1 MRFLVAA
8 QFLPDP
14 NSGSAGSVLAVGQ
27 ALAAR
32 GHTVEYEW
40 LAPDRGLLRH
50 PALRR
55 HFEVPTQQLRALAGR
70 LKEARYD
77 VVMVSQPQAYL
88 AYELLPALHPRTLFV
103 NRTHGWEHRLLQ
115 AEQRLGYEAPR
126 ALGSRVLSKASSAM
140 TVMACWR
147 TARAA
152 HGLVAPS
159 SRCARFIQETYRL
172 PEGKVG
178 FIGYGLDQDFLAWPR
193 VEPRVRLP
201 RLLFVG
207 NYLARKGT
215 RILEQVLPRMA
226 RRFPELELSFVVQ
239 EAAIPEVERAYR
251 PAFGSRLRAH
261 RWMPRAELRE
271 IYSAHD
277 VLLFPSLFEG
287 FGKTWLEGMACG
299 LCVVGF
305 DEGGLGDLAEHGRE
319 ALFCEAGDVAGWERL
334 LVEALEH
341 PERVAELRTRGQ
353 ARARAR
359 TWDETAKDTEQFC
372 EQLRAERGWDEPAR
386 TVTR

>member
-8 QFLPDP
+8 QFVPDP

-32 GHTVEYEW
+32 GHSVEYEW

-55 HFEVPTQQLRALAGR
+55 HFEVPTQQLRALARR
-70 LKEARYD
+70 LKSAAYD

-115 AEQRLGYEAPR
+115 AEQRLGYEPLR
-126 ALGSRVLSKASSAM
+126 ALGHRVLSKASAAM

-159 SRCARFIQETYRL
+159 SRCARFIRDTYGL

-178 FIGYGLDQDFLAWPR
+178 FIGYGLDEDFLAWPR

-207 NYLARKGT
+207 SYLARKGS
-215 RILEQVLPRMA
+215 RILEDVLPRLA
-226 RRFPELELSFVVQ
+226 RRFPELEMTFVVH
-239 EAAIPEVERAYR
+239 EGAVLEVERAYR
-251 PAFGSRLRAH
+251 TAFGPRLH
-261 RWMPRAELRE
+261 VHPWMPRTELRRL
-271 IYSAHD
+271 YSEHD

-319 ALFCEAGDVAGWERL
+319 ALFREAGDVAGWERL
-334 LVEALEH
+334 LLEALEH
-341 PERVAELRTRGQ
+341 PERVAEIRVRAQ
-353 ARARAR
+353 ERARGR
-359 TWDETAKDTEQFC
+359 TWDETARDTEQFC
-372 EQLRAERGWDEPAR
+372 ERLRSERGWS
-386 TVTR
+386 

>member
-27 ALAAR
+27 ALAER
-32 GHTVEYEW
+32 GHTVDYEW
-40 LAPDRGLLRH
+40 LPPNRGRLPH
-50 PALRR
+50 PALQR
-55 HFEVPTQQLRALAGR
+55 HFEMPAQQLRALASR
-70 LKEARYD
+70 LKAQPYD
-77 VVMVSQPQAYL
+77 VVMVSQPYAYL
-88 AYELLPALHPRTLFV
+88 AYELLPALHPRTLFL
-103 NRTHGWEHRLLQ
+103 NRTHGWEHRLLR
-115 AEQRLGYEAPR
+115 AEQSLGYEPTKT
-126 ALGSRVLSKASSAM
+126 LGRRVLSGASSAM

-159 SRCARFIQETYRL
+159 SLCARFIQQTYSL
-172 PEGKVG
+172 PDSKVA
-178 FIGYGLDQDFLAWPR
+178 FIGYGLDADFLEWPR
-193 VEPRVRLP
+193 VEPAVRLP

-215 RILEQVLPRMA
+215 RLLEEVLPRMA
-226 RRFPELELSFVVQ
+226 RRFPGLELSFVVQ
-239 EAAIPEVERAYR
+239 PEAMAEVERRYR
-251 PAFGSRLRAH
+251 PAFGAGLRVH

-271 IYSAHD
+271 LYSAHE

-334 LVEALEH
+334 LVEALAN
-341 PERVAELRTRGQ
+341 PERVAELRGRAQ
-353 ARARAR
+353 ERARQR
-359 TWDETAKDTEQFC
+359 TWDETAKDTERFC
-372 EQLRAERGWDEPAR
+372 EQLRAERGLG
-386 TVTR
+386 

>member
-8 QFLPDP
+8 QFVPDP

-32 GHTVEYEW
+32 GHSVEYEW
-40 LAPDRGLLRH
+40 LAPDQGLVRH

-55 HFEVPTQQLRALAGR
+55 HFEVPAQQLRALARR
-70 LKEARYD
+70 LKSATYD

-115 AEQRLGYEAPR
+115 AEQRLGYEPQR
-126 ALGSRVLSKASSAM
+126 PLGNRVLSKASAAM

-159 SRCARFIQETYRL
+159 SRCARFIRETYSL
-172 PEGKVG
+172 PEDKVG
-178 FIGYGLDQDFLAWPR
+178 FIGYGLDADFREWPR

-207 NYLARKGT
+207 SYLARKGS
-215 RILEQVLPRMA
+215 RILEDVLPRLA
-226 RRFPELELSFVVQ
+226 RRYPELEMSFVVHEGAVQ
-239 EAAIPEVERAYR
+239 EVERMYR
-251 PAFGSRLRAH
+251 PAFGARLRVH
-261 RWMPRAELRE
+261 SWMPRAELRQL
-271 IYSAHD
+271 YSEHD

-305 DEGGLGDLAEHGRE
+305 DEGGLGDLAEQGRD
-319 ALFCEAGDVAGWERL
+319 ALFREAGDVAGWEQL

-341 PERVAELRTRGQ
+341 PERVAEIRVRAQ
-353 ARARAR
+353 ERARGR
-359 TWDETAKDTEQFC
+359 TWDGTAQDTEQFC
-372 EQLRAERGWDEPAR
+372 ERLRALRGMR
-386 TVTR
+386 

>member
-32 GHTVEYEW
+32 GHTVDYEW
-40 LAPDRGLLRH
+40 MPPHRGLLPH
-50 PALRR
+50 PALQR
-55 HFEVPTQQLRALAGR
+55 HFEMPAQQLRALAAR
-70 LKEARYD
+70 LRTARYD
-77 VVMVSQPQAYL
+77 VVMVSQPYAYL
-88 AYELLPALHPRTLFV
+88 AYELLPALYPNTLFL
-103 NRTHGWEHRLLQ
+103 NRTHGWEHRLLK
-115 AEQRLGYEAPR
+115 AEQRLGYEPEKT
-126 ALGSRVLSKASSAM
+126 LGRRVLSGASSAM

-152 HGLVAPS
+152 HGLISPS
-159 SRCARFIQETYRL
+159 SRCANFIRETYGL
-172 PEGKVG
+172 PESKVA
-178 FIGYGLDQDFLAWPR
+178 FIGYGLDADFLEWPR

-215 RILEQVLPRMA
+215 RLLEEVLPRLA
-226 RRFPELELSFVVQ
+226 KRFPGLELSFVVQ
-239 EAAIPEVERAYR
+239 PEVVEEVERHYR
-251 PAFGSRLRAH
+251 PAFGEGLRVH
-261 RWMPRAELRE
+261 RWMPRPELRE
-271 IYSAHD
+271 LYSAHE

-305 DEGGLGDLAEHGRE
+305 DEGGLGDLAVHGRD
-319 ALFCEAGDVAGWERL
+319 ALFREAGDSAGWELL
-334 LVEALEH
+334 LVEALEQ
-341 PERVAELRTRGQ
+341 PERVAEIRRQ
-353 ARARAR
+353 AQERARQR
-359 TWDETAKDTEQFC
+359 TWDETAKDTEVFC
-372 EQLRAERGWDEPAR
+372 ERLMADRQCQPENSPG
-386 TVTR
+386 